1 MTPLAI
7 ADALRIGSV
16 DFVSPDELKVVLDS
30 ETPNNVALNAG
41 FPRPFPRINS
51 YVLIPSECG
60 FLVAQIQWIT
70 IERSQYPK
78 RKGFQDFDLIDLPF
92 PLRKMSLNPLGLL
105 HNNVGEPAKPPYSFS
120 RGVEVFPTVGDP
132 VLLPSQIE
140 LKAIVE
146 SGDNRRVKIG
156 VSPLAGNAEVCV

>member
-1 MTPLAI
+1 MMTPLAM

-16 DFVSPDELKVVLDS
+16 DFVSPDEIKVLLDS

-70 IERSQYPK
+70 IERSQNQI

-92 PLRKMSLNPLGLL
+92 PFEKDES
-105 HNNVGEPAKPPYSFS
+105 YSS
-120 RGVEVFPTVGDP
+120 W
-132 VLLPSQIE
+132 II
-140 LKAIVE
+140 A
-146 SGDNRRVKIG
+146 
-156 VSPLAGNAEVCV
+156 